1 MNKSIERQI
10 LDIYSKVFSRVYNKG
25 RMKSLSKGDRS
36 AILKEVARLDSS
48 SSYDKF
54 AKKFAKELAKKG
66 VRYQRGIWRKFYN
79 AAKKLRHVA
88 LPLTYSEYEYQI
100 MSDAVKHNFEM
111 IKSIPRRTIEIME
124 HKYTSSLIEE
134 VAKGKLTRGSFMREL
149 QSHGVKNAKL
159 IARTETAKLQT
170 SIAETRARDLG
181 SVAYF
186 WLSSKDKRTRPSHQ
200 MMNGVVVF
208 WRDLLTEKPH
218 LDNMFGNAGE
228 FPNCRCAPQP
238 IVDDDQITEEWYKV
252 YDYRTQKIISMR
264 KNDLIKALQIGHL
277 G

>member
-10 LDIYSKVFSRVYNKG
+10 LEIYSKVFNRVY
-25 RMKSLSKGDRS
+25 SKTRLRLLARGERD
-36 AILKEVARLDSS
+36 AILREVASIESS
-48 SSYDKF
+48 ETYDEF
-54 AKKFAKELAKKG
+54 AMKFAKELAKKG
-66 VRYQRGIWRKFYN
+66 IRYQRGIWRKFYN
-79 AAKKLRHVA
+79 AAKKFHNVA
-88 LPLTYSEYEYQI
+88 LPSTYSAYEAQI
-100 MSDAVKHNFEM
+100 MSKAVKHNFEM
-111 IKSIPRRTIEIME
+111 IKSIPRRTVEVME

-149 QSHGVKNAKL
+149 QSHGVKNARL

-170 SIAETRARDLG
+170 TIAETRARDLD
-181 SVAYF
+181 SSAYF
-186 WLSSKDKRTRPSHQ
+186 WLSSKDKRTRPSHR

-208 WRDLLTEKPH
+208 WRDLLTDKPH

-238 IVDDDQITEEWYKV
+238 IVDVDQLTEEWYKV

-264 KNDLIKALQIGHL
+264 KNDLIKALQVGHL